1 MAEITGQTVE
11 KQPEMSGLN
20 KIINI
25 FTDPGSVFRAI
36 RERPTWLLPFSL
48 VMLMSVVFTVSTED
62 LILKYQ
68 KEAIYNST
76 LIPEDQKDEIIE
88 KYESKTPTRRHIES
102 VIAGVVNVTV
112 LFVVV
117 AGIFWI
123 VGNFVLGGT
132 ASYKQI
138 FSMYSWVGMVSV
150 LELLV
155 KLPLSLAKESL
166 NVYTSLAVLMD
177 PAQSKTI
184 LFQILNA
191 FDIFTIWKIV
201 LWGMGF
207 SIIYNFSKEKSYAA
221 VISLYIIY
229 LIGAI
234 GFAQIFQG

>member
-1 MAEITGQTVE
+1 MTELTEQTVE
-11 KQPEMSGLN
+11 EQPKMSGIN

-25 FTDPGSVFRAI
+25 FTDPGSVFRDL
-36 RERPTWLLPFSL
+36 RRYPTWLLPFSL
-48 VMLMSVVFTVSTED
+48 VMLMSIVFTISTED

-76 LIPEDQKDEIIE
+76 LIPEEQKDQIIE
-88 KYESKTPTRRHIES
+88 KYENKTPKRRHIES
-102 VIAGVVNVTV
+102 VIAGVVNVSV
-112 LFVVV
+112 LFVVA

-123 VGNFVLGGT
+123 VGNFVLGGA
-132 ASYKQI
+132 ASFKQL
-138 FSMYSWVGMVSV
+138 FCMYSWAGMITV
-150 LELLV
+150 LELII
-155 KLPLSLAKESL
+155 KLPLSLAKGSL

-177 PAQSKTI
+177 PEQSKTI

-207 SIIYNFSKEKSYAA
+207 GVIYNFSKGKSYAA
-221 VISLYIIY
+221 VISLYILY

-234 GFAQIFQG
+234 VFAQIFQG